1 MKFAMYQVGTSSIAT
16 SAFGRKTGIN
26 IIVMPQPNKETINT
40 GVLYAPEFSC
50 FPFKVLLGLLIQ
62 ALNKGATAFI
72 IPNPK
77 GLAACQLADFGMAQ
91 KYILEKTG
99 KKIDIV
105 FIDKLDPKEI
115 VRKFRVY
122 NKNITLKDVTEGL
135 LVTAQKLSL
144 LEDVETYY
152 RQIYISSKKKK
163 AEIFR
168 NKWIKTIDKT
178 DSVITL
184 YMLNDKIY
192 SDFKKYPAIDMKNI
206 LKIAVIG
213 DIYTINEPVINNNIF
228 ERLCDLGVY
237 SEKGITLNAFSGLGT
252 NINPKEIMLDNEV
265 RTYLRHN
272 VGGFAQETIKS
283 AISYAERGYDG
294 LVHIY
299 PFSCMPEI
307 TVRNI
312 LPKISSEHNIPILYL
327 PIDEQTGDA
336 GFTTRIEAFVDL
348 IQIRKSK
355 SNFAANQ
362 NGAEHIEQNEILKDS
377 NMTNNNNTIDNAN
390 SITNTK
396 KDEK

>member
-1 MKFAMYQVGTSSIAT
+1 MKFAIYQVGTSAIAT
-16 SAFGRKTGIN
+16 SAFGRKIGIN
-26 IIVMPQPNKETINT
+26 MIVLAQPNKDTINT
-40 GVLYAPEFSC
+40 GVLYSPEFSC
-50 FPFKVLLGLLIQ
+50 FPFKVLLGLLMQ
-62 ALNKGATAFI
+62 SLDKGVTAFI
-72 IPNPK
+72 VPQPR

-91 KYILEKTG
+91 KYILEKT
-99 KKIDIV
+99 KKKVEIV
-105 FIDKLDPKEI
+105 FVDKLNPQDVLKTF
-115 VRKFRVY
+115 KKY
-122 NKNITLKDVTEGL
+122 NNDLTLKEVTEAL
-135 LVTAQKLSL
+135 LVTTQKLAL

-192 SDFKKYPAIDMKNI
+192 SDFKKYPAIDKNI

-213 DIYTINEPVINNNIF
+213 DIYALNEPVINNNIF

-237 SEKGITLNAFSGLGT
+237 CEKGITLNALAGT
-252 NINPKEIMLDNEV
+252 ISNINPKEIMLDNQV
-265 RTYLRHN
+265 RKYLRHN

-283 AISYAERGYDG
+283 AISYAERKYDG
-294 LVHIY
+294 IIHIY

-312 LPKISSEHNIPILYL
+312 LPKISSDYNVPILYL

-336 GFTTRIEAFVDL
+336 GFTTRIEAFVDSY
-348 IQIRKSK
+348 KY
-355 SNFAANQ
+355 
-362 NGAEHIEQNEILKDS
+362 
-377 NMTNNNNTIDNAN
+377 
-390 SITNTK
+390 
-396 KDEK
+396 